1 MDQHEMID
9 QEIDLRELIFIIIE
23 KWWILAIFIVIGVLI
38 TAFVTMN
45 LITPMYESRATLFI
59 GKDGSSIGGLDLSI
73 GDIQFDR
80 NLVSD
85 YRELIKTRL
94 VTTEVINSLGLNLT
108 VTELRNNLDISI
120 ISDSRFM
127 HVVYKDPNPQMAT
140 TIANRLSEELIDKAV
155 DIVGV
160 QNVRIVDYAI
170 PGKNPVSPRT
180 TLNLA
185 ISFVLSAMI
194 GLFSVFLINMLDN
207 TIKKEEDVERIGLS
221 VIGIVPKFEGDDRD
235 DGRGSWWSNI
245 FKRT

>member
-1 MDQHEMID
+1 MIE
-9 QEIDLRELIFIIIE
+9 QEIDLRELFYIILQ
-23 KWWILAIFIVIGVLI
+23 KWWVIALFVIVSVTI

-45 LITPMYESRATLFI
+45 LITPMYESKATLFI
-59 GKDGSSIGGLDLSI
+59 GKEGSTIGGLDLSL

-94 VTTEVINSLGLNLT
+94 VTTEVINSLDLN
-108 VTELRNNLDISI
+108 VSPQELINNLDISI

-127 HVVYKDPNPQMAT
+127 HIKYQDSNPRMAT

-160 QNVRIVDYAI
+160 QNVQMVDYAI
-170 PGKNPVSPRT
+170 ESNNPVSPRLY
-180 TLNLA
+180 LNLA
-185 ISFVLSAMI
+185 ISLVLGGMLGI
-194 GLFSVFLINMLDN
+194 FSVFLLHILDN
-207 TIKKEEDVERIGLS
+207 TIKREEDIEKIGLS
-221 VIGIVPKFEGDDRD
+221 VLGVVPKFEGDDRNE
-235 DGRGSWWSNI
+235 GSKIQWTDI